1 MRPFLRFWWCLRLA
15 AGGRFL
21 RRFAVDG
28 GRACVAG
35 VFCGGVCV
43 FLRFLCLAAGGRA
56 MRVFCGV
63 CVWRRAAVLAA
74 VCGGRPFFAAFCGL
88 RRATVFCGVLW
99 FAAGGRFLRRFAV
112 AGGRPLFAVSGG
124 RRAVVFLRRLAVCGG
139 RPFLRRFAVRG
150 GRPFFAA
157 FRGWRRAMRAFF
169 LRRRCLRFCGVC
181 VLRRTR
187 VFLRHFVRFFFCGF
201 RRAGDFFR
209 SLRWRF
215 RRAFCAFC
223 GVCVWRRAGGFSQ
236 LKSQPSDPQ
245 CCSTSAARAYP
256 KVGTFQLDN
265 HYSLEL

>member
-1 MRPFLRFWWCLRLA
+1 MRRFA

-21 RRFAVDG
+21 RRF
-28 GRACVAG
+28 
-35 VFCGGVCV
+35 
-43 FLRFLCLAAGGRA
+43 
-56 MRVFCGV
+56 
-63 CVWRRAAVLAA
+63 A

-88 RRATVFCGVLW
+88 RWAAVFYGVLRLP
-99 FAAGGRFLRRFAV
+99 AAGRYLRLPAGGR
-112 AGGRPLFAVSGG
+112 
-124 RRAVVFLRRLAVCGG
+124 FLRRLAVCGG

-150 GRPFFAA
+150 VRPFFAA

-169 LRRRCLRFCGVC
+169 CGGGVC
-181 VLRRTR
+181 VFA
-187 VFLRHFVRFFFCGF
+187 VFVFCGGRAFFCGILCVF
-201 RRAGDFFR
+201 SAVFGGRAIVFLR

-215 RRAFCAFC
+215 RSAFCAFC